1 MSTCQN
7 MGDYLFV
14 EVSEP
19 YSLNKLIATIHEV
32 AEHCQKENLNKVL
45 VDISKMDGSP
55 PMFDRYRL
63 GLEMVK
69 AWGPRIKVAVIAR
82 PGMVNRMTENTAV
95 NRGAKVMAAS
105 DVETALD
112 WLEVENHKEKPGTKF
127 DD

>member
-1 MSTCQN
+1 MSICEN
-7 MGDYLFV
+7 KGEYLFV

-19 YSLNKLIATIHEV
+19 YSLDVLIITIHEV
-32 AEHCQKENLNKVL
+32 AEHCQKEGLNKVL
-45 VDISKMDGSP
+45 ADIRKMDGSP
-55 PMFDRYRL
+55 SIFDRYRL

-82 PGMVNRMTENTAV
+82 PGIVNRMTENTAV

-105 DVETALD
+105 DVETALN
-112 WLEVENHKEKPGTKF
+112 WLEVENHKEKPGAKF